1 MRRHPVD
8 NLLSDWRQELSSP
21 LLRARFRVWRDAE
34 PALARFLDAAAVVR
48 FLRGPGARAEKDAV
62 LCALLAWARQEPIG
76 ARVVLE
82 AIRPG
87 LLNLAVRLTR
97 GAQDP
102 DALASTIFAAV
113 WEGIRRYPLERRPRR
128 VAANLLLDTLKVT
141 LRELGRESGWRASW
155 LDLGYFDLDSSE
167 EQGGEVEGSE
177 CGPAPGEVAAAPEQ
191 VAEDVETLLDSAD
204 VDALLDGAVRACA
217 ITREEAEVILSSR
230 FDGVELADLARSAG
244 VSYNA
249 MKVRRHRAERR
260 LLLFIGYRP
269 VTRGHQNWPSSFARV
284 AGVGP

>member
-8 NLLSDWRQELSSP
+8 NLLSDWRQELTSP
-21 LLRARFRVWRDAE
+21 LLRARFVVWRDAE

-97 GAQDP
+97 DARDP
-102 DALASTIFAAV
+102 EATATTIFAAV

-141 LRELGRESGWRASW
+141 LRELGRESAWRAAW
-155 LDLGYFDLDSSE
+155 LDF
-167 EQGGEVEGSE
+167 
-177 CGPAPGEVAAAPEQ
+177 GEVAPAPEL

-217 ITREEAEVILSSR
+217 ITREEAEVILLSR
-230 FDGVELADLARSAG
+230 FDGVKLADLARSAG
-244 VSYNA
+244 VSFNA
-249 MKVRRHRAERR
+249 MNVRRHRAERR
-260 LLLFIGYRP
+260 LLLFLGHRP
-269 VTRGHQNWPSSFARV
+269 VTRGHQNRPSSFARV

>member
-8 NLLSDWRQELSSP
+8 NLLSDWRQELTSP

-62 LCALLAWARQEPIG
+62 LCALLAWARREPIG

-97 GAQDP
+97 
-102 DALASTIFAAV
+102 DAREPEATATTIFAAV

-141 LRELGRESGWRASW
+141 LRELGRESAWRAAW

-167 EQGGEVEGSE
+167 EVEGSE
-177 CGPAPGEVAAAPEQ
+177 CGPAPGEVAAAPEL
-191 VAEDVETLLDSAD
+191 VAEDVDTLLDSAD

-244 VSYNA
+244 VSYNT